1 MFDLTNK
8 TAVVTGG
15 NGGIGLGIARGLAQA
30 GANIVLAARNADKT
44 VSAVREL
51 ETLGAKAV
59 GVTTDVT
66 DVESIRSTISQS
78 IDLFGGL
85 DILVNNAGMNIRQR
99 PEEYSTE
106 DFQSVQDINLKGL
119 FVFCREVHHNMATC
133 GGGKIINIGSMA
145 SIFGLDWGVSYAAS
159 KGGVV
164 QLTKSLAVAWAADN
178 IQVNAILPGWI
189 RTDLTAPIET
199 KFPERFKQV
208 SERIPQQRWGEASD
222 YSGIAVFLAS
232 SASDYVTGTA
242 IPIDGGYSVF

>member
-51 ETLGAKAV
+51 ETFGAKAV

-85 DILVNNAGMNIRQR
+85 DILVNNAGINIRQR

-119 FVFCREVHHNMATC
+119 FVFCREVHQNMATR

-145 SIFGLDWGVSYAAS
+145 SIFGLDWAVSYAAS

-222 YSGIAVFLAS
+222 FSGIAVFLAS